1 MDKQAYISEQINRI
15 VGDNR
20 LSSQQIEQA
29 EQFIKSFDQADVDD
43 YLKQQWSTATSS
55 PSDTKLSFNQINQKI
70 KIDKPVSSIKNWI
83 LGTAAAAIIVGIL
96 YTGWILTLSS
106 QPTQL
111 EYTADS
117 SIPSE
122 SSMPLSVVLE
132 TENNVYQ
139 LKNNAIEVQKDGFAL
154 NGFEEKLD
162 LNTNQEA
169 ERTEAALKQSW
180 SKLIVPRGQDFYLK
194 LPDGTEV
201 WINAGSTLTFPN
213 FFNGGQRLVQL
224 EGEAYFKVKSDVKN
238 PFYVET
244 PHEKVSV
251 TGTQFNV
258 CTYSDEPISR
268 ITLAEGIVSVTIDE
282 QEHQLLPGEQ
292 LQQTIESGEITKA
305 QVDVS
310 LYTSW
315 KDGLFEFKDM
325 TLQEISYRLSKW
337 YDVEFQ
343 FDDEEVGKLRF
354 SGMTKHEYELE
365 YFLKIIAKT
374 TNVKFEKHNSEIKV
388 SEF

>member
-1 MDKQAYISEQINRI
+1 MDKKAYISEQINRI

-20 LSSQQIEQA
+20 LSSQQLEQA
-29 EQFIKSFDQADVDD
+29 EQFLKSFDQADVDD

-55 PSDTKLSFNQINQKI
+55 PSETKLSFNQINQKI

-117 SIPSE
+117 SIPSK